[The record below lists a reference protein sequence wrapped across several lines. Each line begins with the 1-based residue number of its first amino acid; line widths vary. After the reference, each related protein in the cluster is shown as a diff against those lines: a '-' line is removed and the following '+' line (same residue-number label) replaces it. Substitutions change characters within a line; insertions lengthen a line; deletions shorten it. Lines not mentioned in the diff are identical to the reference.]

1 MRGWRAIALT
11 GLATGCF
18 LATTR
23 PGFSPLLGTPAAE
36 VRLATDT
43 ATERLAQALRT
54 DSIPVSRIEPRD
66 GYLETPWF
74 DGTTGAAS
82 GSSNV
87 GPSVVRVRGWVDPG
101 RIGHSDLRVE
111 VAYRAF
117 RDLSVPERELERAAP
132 PDHPVVLRV
141 KAVLDSLE
149 KRFGDPPHRRRRFRI
164 PNQCAGRPEQL
175 KAPSRTRPRSS
186 RTAKP
191 RIPRDLTLPAVRPRR
206 PSPTPRA
213 GPGRGARLCMGPPAM
228 SS

>member
-1 MRGWRAIALT
+1 VRGFWHAIALA
-11 GLATGCF
+11 GLAAGCF

-66 GYLETPWF
+66 GYLETAWF
-74 DGTTGAAS
+74 EGATGAAS
-82 GSSNV
+82 RSSTV
-87 GPSVVRVRGWVDPG
+87 GPAVVRVRGWVDPG

-149 KRFGDPPHRRRRFRI
+149 KRFGDPPPPPPEI
-164 PNQCAGRPEQL
+164 PDTE
-175 KAPSRTRPRSS
+175 S
-186 RTAKP
+186 
-191 RIPRDLTLPAVRPRR
+191 VRR
-206 PSPTPRA
+206 PPREDE
-213 GPGRGARLCMGPPAM
+213 GPVKDEAPVEPDSQTRHPARPD
-228 SS
+228 STRRQTT

>member
-149 KRFGDPPHRRRRFRI
+149 KRFGDPPPPPPEI
-164 PNQCAGRPEQL
+164 PDTE
-175 KAPSRTRPRSS
+175 S
-186 RTAKP
+186 
-191 RIPRDLTLPAVRPRR
+191 VRR
-206 PSPTPRA
+206 PPREDEGPVKDEAPVEPDSQTPH
-213 GPGRGARLCMGPPAM
+213 PARPD
-228 SS
+228 STRRQTT